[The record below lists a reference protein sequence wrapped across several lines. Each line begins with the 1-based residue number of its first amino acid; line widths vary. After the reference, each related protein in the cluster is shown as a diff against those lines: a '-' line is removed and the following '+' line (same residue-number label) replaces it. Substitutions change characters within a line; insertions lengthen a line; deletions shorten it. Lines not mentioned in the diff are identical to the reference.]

1 MFSCICLIFVFN
13 CTCNNLCLIVSI
25 FHDILYLFCI
35 IHIISICICVAPLES
50 NALSPMLQA
59 ISLNMTIKKNS
70 NKPVDPSN
78 FLWPLKHKLSNLRG
92 VPFDFNTQQDVAEI
106 LQVVLDEL
114 KGVSLAASQLISN
127 TQKITVSCN
136 TCFCFSESEQ
146 NLDILT
152 LPVSADIQASI
163 SQFLKPE
170 ILSSHNKWFCPSCK
184 AYSESTRET
193 CFINSAPI
201 LIIQLCWFSN
211 QGGQLIKDANFFIC
225 TQSESNKNLVV
236 PITVEDEVSF
246 INKYFLIAN
255 INHSGILNR
264 GHYWAFI
271 KDLHSFSWYSCND
284 ELVFNVEERSLNNT
298 ASYILFYRKFWMFP
312 RIYQKFERCFL
323 QGGFVISEIV
333 FVQWPHI

>member
-1 MFSCICLIFVFN
+1 M
-13 CTCNNLCLIVSI
+13 
-25 FHDILYLFCI
+25 
-35 IHIISICICVAPLES
+35 A
-50 NALSPMLQA
+50 
-59 ISLNMTIKKNS
+59 IKKNS
-70 NKPVDPSN
+70 SKPVDPSN
-78 FLWPLKHKLSNLRG
+78 FLWALKRKLSNLRG

-170 ILSSHNKWFCPSCK
+170 ILSSHNKWFCPSCRTL
-184 AYSESTRET
+184 SESTRET
-193 CFINSAPI
+193 CIINSAPI

-211 QGGQLIKDANFFIC
+211 QGGQLIKDANFFSC
-225 TQSESNKNLVV
+225 TQSESNKHLLV

-246 INKYFLIAN
+246 TNKYSLIAT
-255 INHSGILNR
+255 INHSGTLNR

-271 KDLHSFSWYSCND
+271 RDLHSSSWYSCND
-284 ELVFNVEERSLNNT
+284 KLVFNVEERSLNNT
-298 ASYILFYRKFWMFP
+298 TSYILFYRKVWMFP
-312 RIYQKFERCFL
+312 RIYQKKKNWQFFFL
-323 QGGFVISEIV
+323 FCKGVLSFQTLSLGVTT
-333 FVQWPHI
+333 PHITPVLYRNWVCSLNFQALQPCSP